1 MRKAISFFWLVLL
14 LTGAIDLASADQL
27 RPLIDDLQSGDTQ
40 ITLNAIQRLGASG
53 DIRAVPPLLDALRD
67 ERGVVRH
74 YAVEALQQLIRAL
87 DDVYMVVKRGLQSLI
102 NKLRL
107 DSSDDVITVEQPD
120 ARSLGKGSFGAS
132 VGRKAYTSA

>member
-1 MRKAISFFWLVLL
+1 MRKAILIFWLALL
-14 LTGAIDLASADQL
+14 LTGTIDLASADQL

-40 ITLNAIQRLGASG
+40 ISLNAIKRLGASG

-74 YAVEALQQLIRAL
+74 YAVEALQHLIRAL
-87 DDVYMVVKRGLQSLI
+87 DDMYIVVKRGLQSLI
-102 NKLRL
+102 DKLRL
-107 DSSDDVITVEQPD
+107 DSSEDITTVEQPD
-120 ARSLGKGSFGAS
+120 ARSLGEGGFVGS